1 MEVMMIVMVIMI
13 MAVMMMVMMT
23 MIMLVKTIIVTVSTS
38 VLKKTKQP
46 PKVWLCHHSSSHPC
60 PCPFCQL
67 CPLQLFNLSK
77 YGFQKCGF
85 VTILLPILVLP
96 LVNCSALFNFNFNFN
111 FFPSLSSFFL
121 STAVPSSTSHFS
133 QKVFSSRVLE
143 FPEEK
148 LNNQNAMTLSG
159 IGA

>member
-1 MEVMMIVMVIMI
+1 MDSQMDGDDHDRHVEPHIDTSFEAMKVI
-13 MAVMMMVMMT
+13 MMMVM
-23 MIMLVKTIIVTVSTS
+23 IMLVRTIIVTVSTS
-38 VLKKTKQP
+38 MLKETKQP

-60 PCPFCQL
+60 PPSCQLL
-67 CPLQLFNLSK
+67 CPLQLQL
-77 YGFQKCGF
+77 Q
-85 VTILLPILVLP
+85 LLPILVL
-96 LVNCSALFNFNFNFN
+96 L
-111 FFPSLSSFFL
+111 FL

-148 LNNQNAMTLSG
+148 FNNQNTMTLSG